1 MTSTPTCAQN
11 TKLNN
16 LVSDVHCTLTRRA
29 LMIEISAL
37 VPEQGFLICPTVAAY
52 HQFMV
57 YLTEFLTFPIAVRM
71 RNVKRRSPTLSEG
84 QGYRYRLE
92 PNANCSRIC
101 KTFCAVFR
109 LLKFKNCGVTAF
121 MPLKTLIKASGSLN
135 FFQFHLALWKLVG
148 QQI

>member
-1 MTSTPTCAQN
+1 MCTEYEAKQPGIWCSLYFDTSCPDD
-11 TKLNN
+11 K
-16 LVSDVHCTLTRRA
+16 
-29 LMIEISAL
+29 EISAL
-37 VPEQGFLICPTVAAY
+37 VPEHGFLICPTVAAY

-84 QGYRYRLE
+84 QEYRYRLE

-101 KTFCAVFR
+101 KTFCEVFR